1 MSKIVQSV
9 FWIVKWNGY
18 DWACMHRMSMNGMGN
33 SVYSN
38 WAWYLGCCVER
49 DMTCDVSCLLSSDWD
64 ITIIGLYMCFMY
76 ILGAVN
82 RKAAAVL
89 SGAKADIK
97 GNRFV
102 GSFTGGLS
110 IYYFVICSVY

>member
-1 MSKIVQSV
+1 
-9 FWIVKWNGY
+9 
-18 DWACMHRMSMNGMGN
+18 
-33 SVYSN
+33 
-38 WAWYLGCCVER
+38 
-49 DMTCDVSCLLSSDWD
+49 MTCDVYCLQTETLYY

-89 SGAKADIK
+89 SGAKADLK

-102 GSFTGGLS
+102 GSFIGGLS